1 MAGLKLMT
9 QGGYVPRVA
18 PHLLQDNEGQRA
30 INTKLYA
37 GDLRSWFKPKAVTP
51 SFSCMPNGET
61 IYKGKTNSNDAV
73 WIVWDSV
80 TNVTKNP
87 IVDETEVMSIY
98 YTEDGVP
105 KKTNSTLNGTTSGQ
119 SPADWL
125 TMGVAYPTTGPTAT
139 ASGGGS
145 VEEVRVY
152 AYTYVQE
159 FGGIE
164 EESAPSLASNEVN
177 WHTGNT
183 VTITGFQNPA
193 SLPNQ
198 NITKFRI
205 YRSVPSTLPTFLL
218 VDELSA
224 SLLAT
229 PGYTYTDT
237 VSAINLGE
245 QMPSVGW
252 VPPPEN
258 LYGLVSHPSG
268 FLAGFNRRTIYFS
281 EIGAPHAF
289 PIAYQYDCEF
299 DIVALGVFGQSIVV
313 LNKGNTIVLTG
324 IAPEQMTP
332 DKITEL
338 EPCVSARSVVSDSNG
353 VMYASPN
360 GLCLVGPGGSGVTTG
375 NLMLRDE
382 FSKFNPTTIR
392 GAVYNGKYFGFYLQ
406 GSAYVTDG
414 AFILDRSLQ
423 ATPLSLTN
431 VSASATYVDPETS
444 ELFFLNG
451 ITISQWEGDTLNNTP
466 FEWLS
471 KRFIMTAPVNFAA
484 VEIDADFISAE
495 AAAQQEALR
504 QQVIAENIALYET
517 GAELESLYNDKVLNH
532 FDLNGSILQNIP
544 SVIDDRFIQFTLYAD
559 GEEVFNTVYTSSGVY
574 RLPSGYKSQD
584 FSVQLAGNIELRY
597 VKMAESMKELKTL

>member
-51 SFSCMPNGET
+51 GFSCIPNGET
-61 IYKGKTNSNDAV
+61 IFKGKTNGGDAV

-87 IVDETEVMSIY
+87 IVDETQAMSIY
-98 YTEDGVP
+98 YTEGGVP
-105 KKTNSTLNGTTSGQ
+105 KKTNSALNGTTSGQ
-119 SPADWL
+119 SPADYL
-125 TMGVAYPTTGPTAT
+125 TMGVAFPTTGLTAT
-139 ASGGGS
+139 KSSATAAT
-145 VEEVRVY
+145 ETRVY
-152 AYTYVQE
+152 AYTYIQE

-164 EESAPSLASNEVN
+164 EESAPSLASNEVG
-177 WHTGNT
+177 WASAD
-183 VTITGFQNPA
+183 TIDLTDWEDP
-193 SLPNQ
+193 STLPNQ
-198 NITKFRI
+198 NITKVRI
-205 YRSVPSTLPTFLL
+205 YRSVPSTLPTFLF
-218 VDELSA
+218 VDEIDA
-224 SLLAT
+224 ALLT
-229 PGYTYTDT
+229 NPSYTYTDS
-237 VSAINLGE
+237 VDAINLGE
-245 QMPSVGW
+245 QLPSLGW
-252 VPPPEN
+252 VPPPTE
-258 LYGLVSHPSG
+258 LYGLVAHPSG
-268 FLAGFNRRTIYFS
+268 FLAGFNRRTIYLS
-281 EIGAPHAF
+281 EIAAPHAF
-289 PIAYQYDCEF
+289 PVAYQYDCEF
-299 DIVALGVFGQSIVV
+299 DIVALGIYGQSIVV

-338 EPCVSARSVVSDSNG
+338 EPCVSARSVVSDTNG

-360 GLCLVGPGGSGVTTG
+360 GLCLVGPGGSGVATG

-382 FSKFNPTTIR
+382 FSKFNPATIR
-392 GAVYNGKYFGFYLQ
+392 GAVYNGKYFGFYMQ
-406 GSAYVTDG
+406 GSAYVPNG

-431 VSASATYVDPETS
+431 VTAMATYVDPETS
-444 ELFFLNG
+444 ELFYLSG
-451 ITISQWEGDTLNNTP
+451 TTILQWEGDTLNNTP

-471 KRFIMTAPVNFAA
+471 KRFIMTAPINFAA
-484 VEIDADFISAE
+484 VEIDADFVSAE

-504 QQVIAENIALYET
+504 QQVIDENIALYET
-517 GAELESLYNDKVLNH
+517 GAELQGLYNDKVLNH

-544 SVIDDRFIQFTLYAD
+544 SLIDDRFIQFTLYAD
-559 GEEVFNTVYTSSGVY
+559 GVEVFNTVYTESGVY

-597 VKMAESMKELKTL
+597 IKMAESMKELKTL